1 MSIRILF
8 FIGFLLSIA
17 LAQDL
22 MPLRFTAL
30 QDAKLEYRSVDRV
43 QIVLAF
49 SYAKSL
55 DGKLIPFD
63 LKAAFETSNENQLR
77 QDSAR
82 STLQVLKVQDDGTRI
97 VALKVQSDLKILAP
111 LEKFYSTY
119 TLEYQPDGRINLSD
133 YYVEIRQPGMNQSIR
148 EQLPKLY
155 EIGTRTSMLI
165 IEQCYGQFKS
175 NESKALM
182 LDPSRLIPA
191 PDPTEPPRQ
200 IGEIRLEQDAD
211 GKTICHFGVDS
222 KQYPDPKETKQFRN
236 IRRGTLQFL
245 PDGTLEHSEWI
256 GSTSLTPENKE
267 FEFKGKKYRVFF
279 VQKFLNSSSTD
290 RLN

>member
-22 MPLRFTAL
+22 MPLRFTAP
-30 QDAKLEYRSVDRV
+30 QDAKLEYRSVDRA

-55 DGKLIPFD
+55 DGKPIPSD
-63 LKAAFETSNENQLR
+63 LKAAFETANEKPMR

-82 STLQVLKVQDDGTRI
+82 STLQVLKVQDDGTRT
-97 VALKVQSDLKILAP
+97 VALEVQSDLKILAP

-133 YYVEIRQPGMNQSIR
+133 YYVEIRQPGMNESIR
-148 EQLPKLY
+148 EQLPKLH
-155 EIGTRTSMLI
+155 EIGTRTSMLL

-191 PDPTEPPRQ
+191 PDPTELPRQ
-200 IGEIRLEQDAD
+200 IGDIRLELNSEGSA
-211 GKTICHFGVDS
+211 ICNFSVDS
-222 KQYPDPKETKQFRN
+222 KRYPDPKQTSQLRY
-236 IRRGTLQFL
+236 IRRGTFRLL

-256 GSTSLTPENKE
+256 GSTSFTPDVKE
-267 FEFKGKKYRVFF
+267 FKFNGKKYRIFY